1 MGHQQAFAVMPGLVP
16 GIHAVGPSVGVAG
29 GIRLSVQ
36 YFAAFVQPNRVDG
49 RDKPGHDG
57 EGGGDASLALKL
69 APMGQR
75 PRLQAPYHP

>member
-1 MGHQQAFAVMPGLVP
+1 MPVLVTD
-16 GIHAVGPSVGVAG
+16 IHAVGTDAG
-29 GIRLSVQ
+29 FVRRIRVSVQ
-36 YFAAFVQPNRVDG
+36 YLTAFVQPNRVDG